1 MNKQYRASP
10 RPPPHFHAN
19 VHMAAQ
25 PNVTV
30 LTQALTDAA
39 NEVTLVPNMPN
50 IQGQLQNIQAQ
61 LQAIQDQQEAN
72 QQANQQLW
80 NQRFDQL

>member
-1 MNKQYRASP
+1 MP
-10 RPPPHFHAN
+10 LHDLHPPFHSN

-25 PNVTV
+25 PNVAV

-39 NEVTLVPNMPN
+39 NEVIPNMPVFN

-61 LQAIQDQQEAN
+61 LQAIQNQQEAN